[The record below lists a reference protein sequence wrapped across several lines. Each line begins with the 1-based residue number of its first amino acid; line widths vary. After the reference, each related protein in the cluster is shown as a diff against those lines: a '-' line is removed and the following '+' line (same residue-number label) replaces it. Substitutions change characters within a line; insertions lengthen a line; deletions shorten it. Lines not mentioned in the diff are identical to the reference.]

1 MKFIE
6 KKYLDYTVA
15 LGGLVYYITT
25 VYYVA
30 AKFSN
35 TAF

>member
-1 MKFIE
+1 MNIIE
-6 KKYLDYTVA
+6 KKYLDYAVA
-15 LGGLVYYITT
+15 LGGLVYYLTA

-35 TAF
+35 TPF